1 LRRLSKPCR
10 GACLGKQSRSP
21 VAFDWSQ
28 YRNGERVY
36 ETHRP
41 APLRKAPSRPHRTG
55 PGSSPPAPPQATSAS
70 CLRVPHIAQRSA
82 ERVPTSPQ
90 CRTCA
95 FSSTQDLHAHED
107 SRVPQPLRPMIEVTA
122 STSSISIGDLLQVKA
137 SYARLSSR
145 APPSLWHS
153 EEHLESQL
161 NSLRLSHYPR
171 FSHCREP
178 SPSINRDIVAD
189 AWRITFAARGN
200 AKKLECLAVT
210 DHDLLVYPAILS
222 NFFRLNKRA
231 FAVRNDESRS
241 NVRVTEV

>member
-1 LRRLSKPCR
+1 MRCPSGWQAPRAHCSAWRRGRVPCFQGRVLAPFHSCWSLLNLR
-10 GACLGKQSRSP
+10 
-21 VAFDWSQ
+21 VAPFMPEQ
-28 YRNGERVY
+28 
-36 ETHRP
+36 
-41 APLRKAPSRPHRTG
+41 APT
-55 PGSSPPAPPQATSAS
+55 SSTSAD
-70 CLRVPHIAQRSA
+70 CLRVPHIARRSA

-161 NSLRLSHYPR
+161 SSLRLSHYPR

-178 SPSINRDIVAD
+178 SRQHKS
-189 AWRITFAARGN
+189 
-200 AKKLECLAVT
+200 
-210 DHDLLVYPAILS
+210 
-222 NFFRLNKRA
+222 
-231 FAVRNDESRS
+231 
-241 NVRVTEV
+241 